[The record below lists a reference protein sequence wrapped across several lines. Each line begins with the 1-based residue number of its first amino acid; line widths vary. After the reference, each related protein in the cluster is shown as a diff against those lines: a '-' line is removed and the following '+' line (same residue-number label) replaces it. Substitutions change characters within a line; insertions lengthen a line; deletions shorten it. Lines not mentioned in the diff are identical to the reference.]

1 MPRTAKPSDEHYRK
15 FALSLPPELDDR
27 LQDYCE
33 RIMDGMPKARIVQRA
48 ITEFLDRHQDDKPI
62 WER

>member
-1 MPRTAKPSDEHYRK
+1 MPRTPKPEEELFRK

-27 LQDYCE
+27 LTDYCD
-33 RIMDGMPKARIVQRA
+33 RVMDGMPKARVVQRA
-48 ITEFLDRHQDDKPI
+48 IKEFLEKHKDDKPI